1 MGGVGLKQ
9 KVLFGAGLN
18 CILSVSGFS
27 QGWGTQGWSKRLSL
41 CFSCESREGGWLSS
55 RFSCVA
61 PGTGKYSLDLPRAI
75 KNKEYAMEMRCG
87 NVLGL

>member
-18 CILSVSGFS
+18 CILSVPGFS
-27 QGWGTQGWSKRLSL
+27 QGWGTQDRSKRLSL
-41 CFSCESREGGWLSS
+41 CFSCESRERGWLSS

-61 PGTGKYSLDLPRAI
+61 PAMEKYSLDLPRAI
-75 KNKEYAMEMRCG
+75 KNREYAMEMGCG
-87 NVLGL
+87 DVLGL